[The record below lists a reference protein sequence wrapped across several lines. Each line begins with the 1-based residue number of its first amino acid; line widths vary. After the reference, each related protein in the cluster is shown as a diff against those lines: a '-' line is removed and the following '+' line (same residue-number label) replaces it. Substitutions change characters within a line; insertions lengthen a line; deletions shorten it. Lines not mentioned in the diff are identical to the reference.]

1 MTTLWLDLET
11 YNGTTPISAGTHR
24 YAEDAEIL
32 LMAYAIDD
40 GPVQVVDMTAGA
52 KAPRELQA
60 ALADPKVK
68 IWAHNSHFDR
78 TILKRALP
86 ELVGDPSRWR
96 DTMVQAL
103 AHGLPGSLSELCDI
117 LRIPQ
122 DKAKDKEAR
131 GLMLTFSKPDFKG
144 RRFTS
149 LTNPHEW
156 AKFLNYARLDVEAM
170 RAVHK
175 ALPRWNYA
183 GAELELW
190 HLDQRINDRG
200 VQIDVH
206 LVEACVEA
214 VGAAQAGLALRTA
227 EITNGSVQA
236 ATQRDALLAYAL
248 QEYGVGLPD
257 LTASTIE
264 RRLQDPGLDEGL
276 RELLRIRQQ
285 AATSSTAKYTALA
298 LSVSADG
305 RLRGTLQFCG
315 ASRTGRW
322 SGRLFQPQNLPRP
335 SLPQGE
341 IVMGIQALL
350 AGGAE
355 LIFDDIM
362 ELASSALRGAI
373 IAPHGRKLVV
383 ADLSNIEGRVAAW
396 LAGEWWK
403 LEAFEDFDEGIG
415 PDLYKLAYAKSFG
428 IDPADVDKA
437 QRQVGKVQ
445 ELALQYEGGAGAF
458 VTFAAAYGVRLDDL
472 AELVAVSAP
481 VNVVEDARGLYD
493 WMQGEKRNTY
503 GLARETFAA
512 CDTLKRL
519 WRQAHPA
526 IVQCWAS
533 LMEAAVKAVDQAG
546 ARHQA
551 GRVAFLRDGN
561 WLRCILP
568 SGRSICYPS
577 PRMIDGKLTYMG
589 IDQYTKKWQRI
600 DTYGG
605 KLFENICQAVA
616 RDVLASAMQ
625 SVEEAGYAIVLSVH
639 DELITE
645 TPDAEKY
652 SDDHL
657 AALMSFTPVWAP
669 GLPLAAAG
677 FQTYRYR
684 KE

>member
-396 LAGEWWK
+396 LAGASFALGFT
-403 LEAFEDFDEGIG
+403 LEAPCFTSLG
-415 PDLYKLAYAKSFG
+415 LA
-428 IDPADVDKA
+428 I
-437 QRQVGKVQ
+437 
-445 ELALQYEGGAGAF
+445 
-458 VTFAAAYGVRLDDL
+458 AAA
-472 AELVAVSAP
+472 
-481 VNVVEDARGLYD
+481 
-493 WMQGEKRNTY
+493 
-503 GLARETFAA
+503 
-512 CDTLKRL
+512 
-519 WRQAHPA
+519 
-526 IVQCWAS
+526 
-533 LMEAAVKAVDQAG
+533 
-546 ARHQA
+546 
-551 GRVAFLRDGN
+551 AFLG
-561 WLRCILP
+561 
-568 SGRSICYPS
+568 
-577 PRMIDGKLTYMG
+577 
-589 IDQYTKKWQRI
+589 
-600 DTYGG
+600 
-605 KLFENICQAVA
+605 LFLVVFGPI
-616 RDVLASAMQ
+616 
-625 SVEEAGYAIVLSVH
+625 
-639 DELITE
+639 
-645 TPDAEKY
+645 
-652 SDDHL
+652 
-657 AALMSFTPVWAP
+657 
-669 GLPLAAAG
+669 LAAAFRVRCGLG
-677 FQTYRYR
+677 FTVARVVFGLCHVYSPFVAPNTAHIDAVCMWVLATLNSRPAPANSGDAPLSRLSSLQRLINAADSDFSFATRSSPLGLNLKR
-684 KE
+684 TASAASSVIDTVAPWILPPVFNTTWPILTPS